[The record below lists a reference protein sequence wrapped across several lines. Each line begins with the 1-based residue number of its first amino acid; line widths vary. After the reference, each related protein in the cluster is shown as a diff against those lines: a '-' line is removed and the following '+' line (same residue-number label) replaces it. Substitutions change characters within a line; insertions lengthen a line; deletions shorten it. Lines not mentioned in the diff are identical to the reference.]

1 MKKTTEELMNEIQ
14 NSPNASL
21 YFSENEDEMSDMSLS
36 LYLQTL
42 LEKYHLK
49 RANLFRKAGLVGSNY
64 GYEIFHGTKN
74 TPSRDIL
81 IMICLAF
88 PLTIEETQHVL
99 RCGKLSILYPR
110 DKRDAYVLYALTHKL
125 ELDTLNDLL
134 TQNGLPIF
142 N

>member
-14 NSPNASL
+14 NTTNSSL
-21 YFSENEDEMSDMSLS
+21 YFTKNKDEMCDMSLS
-36 LYLQTL
+36 SYLQTL

-49 RANLFRKAGLVGSNY
+49 RADLFRKAGMVGSNY

-88 PLTIEETQHVL
+88 PLTIEEAQHAL
-99 RCGKLSILYPR
+99 RCGKLSLLYPR

-125 ELDTLNDLL
+125 ELDALNDLL

>member
-1 MKKTTEELMNEIQ
+1 MRKNTEELINEIQ
-14 NSPNASL
+14 NTKKSAD
-21 YFSENEDEMSDMSLS
+21 YFIENKDELCDLSLS
-36 LYLQTL
+36 AYLQTM
-42 LEKYHLK
+42 LEKYHIK
-49 RANLFRKAGLVGSNY
+49 RAELFRKAGMVGSNY
-64 GYEIFHGTKN
+64 GYEIFHGTKS

-88 PLTIEETQHVL
+88 PLTIEETQHAL
-99 RCGKLSILYPR
+99 RCGKLALLYPR
-110 DKRDAYVLYALTHKL
+110 DKRDAYVLYALTHHL